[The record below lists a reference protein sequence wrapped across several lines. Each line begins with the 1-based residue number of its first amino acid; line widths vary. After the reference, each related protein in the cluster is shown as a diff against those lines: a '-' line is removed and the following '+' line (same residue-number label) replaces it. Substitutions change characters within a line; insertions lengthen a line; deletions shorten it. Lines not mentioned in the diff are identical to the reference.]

1 MRVEIDHPRAAELGV
16 SVETIGRTLETML
29 GSRKVTTYVERGEEY
44 DVIVQALGSQRATAG
59 DLSNIYVRSDRTGE
73 LIPLSNLVSTREV
86 AEPGV
91 LRRFNRL
98 PAATLSASVAEG
110 AVLGD
115 ALGALELLARD
126 VLPSSAHF
134 DYKGISLE
142 FRESSLAAYFTFG
155 LALLIV
161 YLVLAAQFESF
172 VHPFVIMLSVPLAI
186 FGALAGLALVNVGAE
201 MGFWAMQGTINIYS
215 QIGMTILIG
224 IAAKNGI
231 LIVEFANQL
240 RKDGLEFRAA
250 ILQAAQT
257 RLRPI
262 LMTGLSTAIGVL
274 PLLLGQG
281 PGSGGRNS
289 IGVVVFSGVMFAT
302 GFTIFVVPV
311 FYSVLAKRTQLPG
324 AVEKRLALQE
334 REAPNASRI

>member
-1 MRVEIDHPRAAELGV
+1 
-16 SVETIGRTLETML
+16 ML
-29 GSRKVTTYVERGEEY
+29 GSRKVTTYVDRGEEY
-44 DVIVQALGSQRATAG
+44 DVIVQALASQRATAG
-59 DLSNIYVRSDRTGE
+59 DLTNIYARSDRTGE
-73 LIPLSNLVSTREV
+73 LIPLANLVQTREV
-86 AEPGV
+86 AEPSV

-115 ALGALELLARD
+115 ALDALERLARET
-126 VLPSSAHF
+126 LPSSAHF
-134 DYKGISLE
+134 GYKGVSLE

-186 FGALAGLALVNVGAE
+186 FGALTGLAIVNMGAKAGL
-201 MGFWAMQGTINIYS
+201 WDMQGTINIYS

-231 LIVEFANQL
+231 LIVEFTNQL
-240 RKDGLEFRAA
+240 RDAGVEFRAA
-250 ILQAAQT
+250 IVEAAKT

-274 PLLLGQG
+274 PLIIGQG
-281 PGSGGRNS
+281 PGSGGRNA
-289 IGVVVFSGVMFAT
+289 IGIVVFSGVVFT
-302 GFTIFVVPV
+302 TVFTIFVVPV
-311 FYSVLAKRTQLPG
+311 FYAVLAKRTKLPG
-324 AVEKRLALQE
+324 AVAQQLALEE
-334 REAPNASRI
+334 RNAPNPGRA